1 MLLSVNTVLT
11 RGLDESLGYFAVS
24 PTPVKSVI
32 KKKKLEDKHFLISSV
47 KRAAFVLQS
56 HSIFEILLSFYVL
69 GKSPSEL
76 HKAIYMLG

>member
-32 KKKKLEDKHFLISSV
+32 KKKKIRGQTFPHQLC
-47 KRAAFVLQS
+47 
-56 HSIFEILLSFYVL
+56 
-69 GKSPSEL
+69 
-76 HKAIYMLG
+76 